1 MIFSAGVPYDVYG
14 SMIDYIQGSELWNP
28 YDHRNVLIKGIAT
41 YYSVQKRKGKLGKG
55 NSKSP
60 LRRRI
65 LALDTDTRKPF
76 HFYVIEESSFD
87 ETAPI
92 WDLSFE
98 ELQEAYKTS
107 AMKRHLAWYT
117 EKTLEKTY
125 CLPYFKIN
133 KKVGNF
139 PRRITWLYPEE
150 GNSPIYDLYLLIHIT

>member
-1 MIFSAGVPYDVYG
+1 MDTICDLFSAGVRYDVYN
-14 SMIDYIQGSELWNP
+14 SMIDYIQGLELW
-28 YDHRNVLIKGIAT
+28 
-41 YYSVQKRKGKLGKG
+41 
-55 NSKSP
+55 
-60 LRRRI
+60 
-65 LALDTDTRKPF
+65 F
-76 HFYVIEESSFD
+76 HDKEESSFD

-92 WDLSFE
+92 WDLSFQ

-107 AMKRHLAWYT
+107 AMKRQLAWYT

-150 GNSPIYDLYLLIHIT
+150 GNCTPIFDLSLPIHIKL